1 MVGTEVLALLPM
13 STNVQSLLD
22 VLEEAEEADSETA
35 TIVSVGRSTLRGG
48 RL

>member
-1 MVGTEVLALLPM
+1 MGTEVLALLPM
-13 STNVQSLLD
+13 STNVKSLLD

-35 TIVSVGRSTLRGG
+35 TIVSVGRPTLRGG